1 MLHSCL
7 YRGWVRHR
15 RQEPVQNEFTYSVF
29 FAYLD
34 LEELDRVFNGRL
46 FWSTSRMAIARFRR
60 EDHFGD
66 HSQPLANCVRDLV
79 ENQTGTRPTGPIRM
93 LSQLRFYGYLMNPVA
108 FFYCFNNAGT
118 EVESVVA
125 EVTNTPWGETHCY
138 VLDQATLT
146 GSGPNTRKE
155 FHVSPFM
162 EMDMQY
168 AWKAGTPGETLS
180 MHIDEN
186 KASTTGTGQAFF
198 DVTTSLKRHEITGFN
213 LAAALVRHPFMT
225 GKIAAAIYWQ
235 ALKLWWKGCPFV
247 PHPGKTDTPRT
258 AISIEKPIACPTNSP
273 RTAGATLPL
282 ETAATLD

>member
-186 KASTTGTGQAFF
+186 KTSATEADQAFF

-247 PHPGKTDTPRT
+247 PHPGKTDTSRT
-258 AISIEKPIACPTNSP
+258 AINIEKTIACPTNSP